1 MREYNQRCAFLPSSS
16 QLLCAPALSSVLQL
30 PSFEARAA
38 GEQNMIFCF
47 AHFIFPSQSSIT
59 AMDEEDGQDYP
70 EFLLPLWSHETL
82 LVLLPCSL
90 SLQPRPNLTTRIM
103 RLAATIS
110 IFLKPR
116 PSWHP
121 SPFVFPRPP
130 CLPEDDYN
138 DCSDKLQRS

>member
-1 MREYNQRCAFLPSSS
+1 MRLFTFLLSAALRSCSFFSSS
-16 QLLCAPALSSVLQL
+16 
-30 PSFEARAA
+30 AA
-38 GEQNMIFCF
+38 FFRSRSCGNKTCFFCF

-110 IFLKPR
+110 INLYFSNLGLLGIHLLLFFR
-116 PSWHP
+116 VRH
-121 SPFVFPRPP
+121 V
-130 CLPEDDYN
+130 CLRMITMIALITCNEVEFYF
-138 DCSDKLQRS
+138 